1 MPIVRPPARRA
12 LLAALVLGPAA
23 ALAQPADAIWSGGP
37 IVTVNDAQ
45 PSAEAVAV
53 RGGKIVAVGARA
65 DLERRFAGP
74 KTVRHD
80 LKGRTLLPG
89 FIDAHGHITG
99 VGFQAIV
106 ANLLPPPDGR
116 NDSVA
121 ALQRSLR
128 DWMAANPW
136 YRDYGIVMGFGYDD
150 SQLKEQRHPTR
161 EELDAVSGDLPV
173 MLIHQSGHLGA
184 YNSAALRRAGIGPD
198 TPDPKGGSIRRKPGS
213 KEPSGTLEETAHMAA
228 LMKLMPALGETQQTA
243 LLKAGQEL
251 YLRFGH
257 TTAQDGRTTPPD
269 LAMLPRLAA
278 KGTFRIDVVS
288 YPDLQLN
295 ADDPVLKGPLMSRRY
310 VNGFRIGGVK
320 LNLDGSPQGKTA
332 WLTQPYFRPPEGQPA
347 SYAGYPTYEDDAEVA
362 AWVLRAFRN
371 DWQVLAHTNGDA
383 AIDQYLKAVESASA
397 RLPRKDRRPVMIH
410 GQTMR
415 ADQVDRVKALGIFPS
430 LFPMHT
436 FYWGDWHRD
445 SVLGPERAAN
455 ISPTGWLMQR
465 GMAFSSHHDA
475 PVALPDT
482 MRVLSATVNRTTRS
496 GQVLGPEHRVD
507 PIVGIKAL
515 TLWAAH
521 QHFEERTKGS
531 IEVGKL
537 ADFAILSDNPL
548 TVPRETIADLKVMQT
563 VKAGRTVWRL
573 DPLNRA
579 QGCGATPTC
588 RDGLAMLERR
598 LALYAALSPTRRE
611 GSR

>member
-1 MPIVRPPARRA
+1 MPIARMSARRA
-12 LLAALVLGPAA
+12 LLAALALGPSAV
-23 ALAQPADAIWSGGP
+23 LAQPADAIWSGGS

-53 RGGKIVAVGARA
+53 RGGRIVAVGPRVEV
-65 DLERRFAGP
+65 ERRFAGP

-89 FIDAHGHITG
+89 FVDGHGHVTG
-99 VGFQAIV
+99 VGMQAVV
-106 ANLLPPPDGR
+106 ANVLPPPDGR

-121 ALQRSLR
+121 ALQQTLR

-136 YRDYGIVMGFGYDD
+136 HREYGLVIGFGYDD
-150 SQLKEQRHPTR
+150 SQLKEGRPPTR
-161 EELDAVSGDLPV
+161 EELDEVSRDLPIFIV
-173 MLIHQSGHLGA
+173 HQSGHLGA
-184 YNSAALRRAGIGPD
+184 YNSAALRRAGITAD
-198 TPDPKGGSIRRKPGS
+198 TPDPKGGAIRRKPGS
-213 KEPSGTLEETAHMAA
+213 REPDGTLEETAHIGA
-228 LMKLMPALGETQQTA
+228 LMKLMPALGEAQQIA

-257 TTAQDGRTTPPD
+257 TTAQDGRTSPGD
-269 LAMLPRLAA
+269 LKLLPRAA
-278 KGTFRIDVVS
+278 AQGVLKLDVVA
-288 YPDLQLN
+288 YPDLQMN
-295 ADDPVLKGPLMSRRY
+295 ADDPALKGPLMSRRY
-310 VNGFRIGGVK
+310 ANGFRIGGVK

-332 WLTQPYFRPPEGQPA
+332 WLSQPFFKPPPGQPA
-347 SYAGYPTYEDDAEVA
+347 TYAGYPTFKDDAEVTG
-362 AWVLRAFRN
+362 WVERAFRN
-371 DWQVLAHTNGDA
+371 DWQVLMHVGGDR
-383 AIDQYLKAVESASA
+383 AIEQMLNAVEAASA
-397 RLPRKDRRPVMIH
+397 KVPRKDRRPVMIH
-410 GQTMR
+410 GHLLQP
-415 ADQVDRVKALGIFPS
+415 AQVDRVRALGIFPS

-465 GMAFSSHHDA
+465 GMMFSSHHDA

-496 GQVLGPEHRVD
+496 GQVLGPEHRVE
-507 PIVGIKAL
+507 PIVAIKAL
-515 TLWAAH
+515 TLWPAY
-521 QHFEERTKGS
+521 QHFEEKTKGS

-548 TVPRETIADLKVMQT
+548 TVPRETLVDLKVMET
-563 VKAGRTVWRL
+563 VKAGRSVWRL
-573 DPLNRA
+573 DPLRKA
-579 QGCGATPTC
+579 SGCAETPDC

-598 LALYAALSPTRRE
+598 LALYAALSPTRP
-611 GSR
+611 SLP